1 MPNSKQAKKRMR
13 QDEER
18 RAHNKSMRTT
28 MRTAMKRVLR
38 AADRDAAEAA
48 LPTAMKRIDKAA
60 KTRVIHANAAARY
73 KSRLSRHAREKSAA
87 TG

>member
-18 RAHNKSMRTT
+18 RQANRPKASA

-38 AADRDAAEAA
+38 SSTAEEAKEH
-48 LPTAMKRIDKAA
+48 LPAAMKRIDKAA
-60 KTRVIHANAAARY
+60 KAHIIHDNAAARY
-73 KSRLSRHAREKSAA
+73 KSRLARNVAGKA
-87 TG
+87 